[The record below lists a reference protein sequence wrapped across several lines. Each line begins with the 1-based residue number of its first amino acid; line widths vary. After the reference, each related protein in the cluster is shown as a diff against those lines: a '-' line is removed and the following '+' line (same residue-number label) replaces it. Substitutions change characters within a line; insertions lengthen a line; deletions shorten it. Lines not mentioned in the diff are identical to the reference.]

1 MFFEL
6 VASVIFFNMMRH
18 TAFIHKKRQNDFYV
32 KKKEE
37 QFLKEKAVICLQLL
51 SVMPAAGGVGL
62 AREAG
67 DKSR

>member
-1 MFFEL
+1 
-6 VASVIFFNMMRH
+6 MMRH